1 MKIEVKE
8 VISVLD
14 GVFARGTT
22 PVQIFPLIGDF
33 KQEDFIDFTIT
44 YRQKN
49 RVILKKHKKDTQQI
63 YEVDNHKNIVLVLT
77 QAETLMF
84 NPKIKIVEVQIK
96 GATLG
101 HDVIPLGEYR
111 LRLEDTFDEEEFNFE
126 EE

>member
-1 MKIEVKE
+1 M
-8 VISVLD
+8 LD

-33 KQEDFIDFTIT
+33 KQEDFIDYTIT

-126 EE
+126 EEEQ